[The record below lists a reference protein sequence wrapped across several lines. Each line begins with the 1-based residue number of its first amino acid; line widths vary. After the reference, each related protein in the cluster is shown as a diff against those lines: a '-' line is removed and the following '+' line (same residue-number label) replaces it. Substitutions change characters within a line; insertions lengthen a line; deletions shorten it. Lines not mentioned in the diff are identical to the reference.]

1 MARLRFSFMV
11 IGIAALLGG
20 LASPVSAQQNYPDK
34 TIHVLLGFLPGTS
47 SDILCR
53 FYTNKLQELTKQ
65 TVILE
70 NKPGALGLLAG
81 GVVARAKPDGY
92 TIWFTANIPSARYL
106 LKEVPFNTDT
116 DFTSVAPL
124 FSTPFMLSVSAKSE
138 IKSVSDLVERL
149 KKQPVGRYGYGS
161 PTTLIATAYFLNQTG
176 AQAEGVGYRG
186 ASQALPEVENQTLDF
201 IINDAMTAWPLS
213 QAGRLRGLAVASG
226 ARVSSIPL
234 PTMQEAGVPDYNF
247 DGWWGAFVPT
257 QTPPAVVAKLAALF
271 AQINRDP
278 ATKTFL
284 DSVVA
289 APMTGDANWMQKQM
303 AEDTETWGRLVKLT
317 GLQPQ

>member
-1 MARLRFSFMV
+1 MARRKLPLMLAAA
-11 IGIAALLGG
+11 AALLSGWAMPAG
-20 LASPVSAQQNYPDK
+20 AQQNYPDK
-34 TIHVLLGFLPGTS
+34 QIHVLLGFLPGTS

-81 GVVARAKPDGY
+81 GVVSRARPDGY
-92 TIWFTANIPSARYL
+92 TIWFTANIPSARFL
-106 LKEVPFNTDT
+106 LKEVPFNPDT
-116 DFTSVAPL
+116 DFTAVGPL
-124 FSTPFMLSVSAKSE
+124 FSTPFMLSVSAKSD
-138 IKSVSDLVERL
+138 IKSVSDLVARL
-149 KKQPVGRYGYGS
+149 KKQPLGRYGYGS

-226 ARVSSIPL
+226 ERVSSIPL

-247 DGWWGAFVPT
+247 DGWWGAFVPS
-257 QTPPAVVAKLAALF
+257 QTPAAVVAKLASLF

-289 APMTGDANWMQKQM
+289 APMAGDANWMKKQM
-303 AEDTETWGRLVKLT
+303 AEDQETWAKLVKLT